1 MSRLCLLAL
10 LVGGMFALAGGLS
23 GQDPKKDDP
32 PAKIKGKLPP
42 LWAKIGLSDAQKQ
55 DVYKIQAKYGTE
67 IEKLEAK
74 IAELKTTR
82 DKEMKA
88 VLSDDQKKALEAAIL
103 GNKDKEKDKDKDK

>member
-1 MSRLCLLAL
+1 MSRFCLLAL
-10 LVGGMFALAGGLS
+10 LLGGMFTLADGLS

-32 PAKIKGKLPP
+32 PVKVKGKLPP

-55 DVYKIQAKYGTE
+55 DIYKVQAKYGTE

-88 VLSDDQKKALEAAIL
+88 ILTDDQKKALEAAIL
-103 GNKDKEKDKDKDK
+103 GSKDKDK